1 MLVSELK
8 NHSYKPSPGHFL
20 LFSACHSVTCIIV
33 PSLTCPLGGISELFS
48 AVQKTQCDTNSG
60 AHISRLKFNKIS
72 CPNICF
78 GHLITIITRLVLSS
92 SSLVFL
98 VSAAEALLLLMTVVA
113 LILGGSEEET
123 GGSIQTSRD
132 LPSQLLL
139 RYTDT
144 NTGGTVK
151 KSTTEFTSSQNH
163 SLSFA
168 AINWGQ
174 EVTHGRNTQTLDT
187 I

>member
-1 MLVSELK
+1 MFVLS
-8 NHSYKPSPGHFL
+8 
-20 LFSACHSVTCIIV
+20 
-33 PSLTCPLGGISELFS
+33 SLDSRTCPLGGISELFS
-48 AVQKTQCDTNSG
+48 AIQDTERDINSG
-60 AHISRLKFNKIS
+60 TQVSRLHFNKPS

-78 GHLITIITRLVLSS
+78 GLLVTIITPSCLLPVWSFCLCSNGRGSVTLDEHWLLS
-92 SSLVFL
+92 
-98 VSAAEALLLLMTVVA
+98 LM
-113 LILGGSEEET
+113 LEGGEQDREEGK
-123 GGSIQTSRD
+123 GGVSRD

-168 AINWGQ
+168 AINWRQKVRQRGHHTNIR
-174 EVTHGRNTQTLDT
+174 ENLNVRWSNYWIPNGL
-187 I
+187 